1 VRHRPLL
8 RDRDAAGLLLGE
20 RLVSYAGRD
29 DVVVLGL
36 PRGGVPVAAAIAR
49 RLGAPLDALAVTKLG
64 LPGQE
69 ELAMGALAAGGSSV
83 LNPEVIAGAR
93 VPQAVLAGAIAEGQG
108 DLERDERRYRG
119 DRPPLDLHNRIVILV
134 DDGLATGATMR
145 AAVAA
150 VRARSADRIV
160 VAVPVAPPS
169 TCTVLRAEADEVV
182 CLVTPQP
189 FFGVGA
195 WYEDF
200 EQVSDETVRV
210 LLAPAFE

>member
-1 VRHRPLL
+1 
-8 RDRDAAGLLLGE
+8 
-20 RLVSYAGRD
+20 
-29 DVVVLGL
+29 
-36 PRGGVPVAAAIAR
+36 
-49 RLGAPLDALAVTKLG
+49 
-64 LPGQE
+64 
-69 ELAMGALAAGGSSV
+69 MSV

-93 VPQAVLAGAIAEGQG
+93 VPHAVLAGAIAEGQG

-119 DRPPLDLHNRIVILV
+119 DRPPLDLRNRIVILV

-150 VRARSADRIV
+150 VRARSADRVV

-182 CLVTPQP
+182 CLVTPEP

-200 EQVSDETVRV
+200 EQVSDETVRG
-210 LLAPAFE
+210 LLSASLRIAVRSVRRLSLRESTYSRSPLSIIVEPRGGTASPSRTITATSASRGRPRSRT